1 MVERTRKDFASKVL
15 GKNGRPVSLEA
26 KLYDHLKMLILAGK
40 LLPGERVVPEQLAQ
54 ELGVSRTPIVSALKR
69 LSQESLFEWRPR
81 RGVVVRRLSL
91 RELALTFEIREVL
104 EGLAARRAAQ
114 RITDEQLAGLRALFD
129 DVGIEETPANH
140 QDYLL
145 RDWKFHTSILE
156 IGDSQPLTHSMQ
168 SLHIMVLAFG
178 GGVVRPI
185 KQGLAEHEP
194 LFDALEKRDPD
205 AAEAAMRWHIN
216 QSVLWLHGQA
226 DALEKAEA
234 SGDVP
239 GWSRSFK

>member
-1 MVERTRKDFASKVL
+1 MVEKMRKQVASKL
-15 GKNGRPVSLEA
+15 LAKGGKTVSLEA
-26 KLYDHLKMLILAGK
+26 KLYDHLKMLIVAGK

-91 RELALTFEIREVL
+91 RELAQTFEIREVL
-104 EGLAARRAAQ
+104 EGLAARRAAT
-114 RITDEQLAGLRALFD
+114 RITDEQLHALRAIFD
-129 DVGIEETPANH
+129 NVETEETPANR

-156 IGDSQPLTHSMQ
+156 IGDSQPLNNSMK
-168 SLHIMVLAFG
+168 SLQVMVLAFG

-185 KQGLAEHEP
+185 RLSMAEHEP
-194 LFDALEKRDPD
+194 VFDAFAKRDPD
-205 AAEAAMRWHIN
+205 AAEAAARRHIN
-216 QSVLWLHGQA
+216 QSVLWLHAQA
-226 DALEKAEA
+226 DAQEKVEA
-234 SGDVP
+234 SGSATRWP
-239 GWSRSFK
+239 PPLP